1 MPRPYSTDL
10 RERAVEVVE
19 SGASRREIAEIFKVG
34 VSSVIRWCQRWSE
47 TGSAAP
53 KRSGGSVS
61 PLEEHSD
68 WILAL
73 IAKQPDLT
81 LDEMLA
87 VMAKHGI
94 PGSRS
99 ALQRFFDRHNVSF
112 KKKPARGRAKTSRC
126 RSRPPTLETRALATR
141 RLCIN
146 MSGKC
151 SSLPAPPRSGRSVSD
166 RDRSDSRTAAC
177 AAAAGP

>member
-10 RERAVEVVE
+10 RERAVEAVE

-81 LDEMLA
+81 LEEILA
-87 VMAKHGI
+87 VMAKQGI

-99 ALQRFFDRHNVSF
+99 APFSID
-112 KKKPARGRAKTSRC
+112 
-126 RSRPPTLETRALATR
+126 PPTSSYAIMRRAEGTVGR
-141 RLCIN
+141 Q
-146 MSGKC
+146 G
-151 SSLPAPPRSGRSVSD
+151 SLWRA
-166 RDRSDSRTAAC
+166 
-177 AAAAGP
+177 

>member
-10 RERAVEVVE
+10 RERAVEAVE

-73 IAKQPDLT
+73 VAKQPDLT
-81 LDEMLA
+81 LEEILA
-87 VMAKHGI
+87 AMAKHGI
-94 PGSRS
+94 SGSRT
-99 ALQRFFDRHNVSF
+99 AVQRFFDRHNVSF
-112 KKKPARGRAKTSRC
+112 KKT
-126 RSRPPTLETRALATR
+126 
-141 RLCIN
+141 I
-146 MSGKC
+146 
-151 SSLPAPPRSGRSVSD
+151 
-166 RDRSDSRTAAC
+166 SDSVTPVGIETLGLYPAHGRERPSAFWWRVT
-177 AAAAGP
+177 P